1 MLIQK
6 TKLRNL
12 SKKFLR
18 GYLQE
23 TFWCTVNWFG
33 KKKMIMTTTT
43 TTKLIVIILMITKI
57 IIITQEFL
65 SEPEKNK

>member
-33 KKKMIMTTTT
+33 KKKDDNDNNNNN
-43 TTKLIVIILMITKI
+43 KI
-57 IIITQEFL
+57 NSNNINDNKNNNNNAGVL
-65 SEPEKNK
+65 KRAWEK